1 MSQKQEVKKHV
12 GAVHINNRLS
22 LLQRKLANV
31 LLLNAYDSLLVGE
44 THSIRLTMLCD
55 MVGFES
61 NDYRTLKEALHALAS
76 TVLEWNILDD
86 HGEREWGVS
95 SMLAQAVI
103 RKGVCTYAYSTA
115 LREKLY
121 NPEIYARINLS
132 IQRKFSSGHA
142 LALYENCTRFRS
154 ISTTGW
160 IDVGTL
166 RKLLGVADSHHYKV
180 FKNFNREVLKR
191 AIKEVNETSDILL
204 SVEYRKERRTVV
216 ALRFSIQTNP
226 QFSLILA
233 SPKQEKLHAAIPSLE
248 TEVIPEHP
256 LRECLLDFGLTR
268 KQVDQLLISFEGQY
282 IKEILSLVERD
293 FLAGRVEKLPAYTF
307 AAIKEDYR
315 PRKTPYER
323 QRETQNELRLAQRRR
338 FEEITCTIERL
349 RVEYEREMLNHALQ
363 HLLSAERTALEQD
376 FVQERGRDAIIGR
389 FYRKAGFGHPVV
401 KGAFLA
407 FAKQRLIPA
416 DAKAGLYAFASA
428 RGHDLMALDQELK
441 ILRTSLQDNDKSRV
455 RGSGKLYG
463 HVIL

>member
-12 GAVHINNRLS
+12 GAVHVNNRLT

-31 LLLNAYDSLLVGE
+31 LLLNAYDSLLTRE

-55 MVGFES
+55 MVGFKS
-61 NDYRTLKEALHALAS
+61 NDYRSLKEALQALAS

-86 HGEREWGVS
+86 RGEREWGVS

-154 ISTTGW
+154 IGTTGW
-160 IDVGTL
+160 INVGTL
-166 RKLLGVADSHHYKV
+166 RKLLGVADSPHYEA

-191 AIKEVNETSDILL
+191 AVKEVNETSDILL
-204 SVEYRKERRTVV
+204 AVEYRKEGRTVV

-226 QFSLILA
+226 QFSLLLA
-233 SPKQEKLHAAIPSLE
+233 APRDEGLHTTIAPLE

-256 LRECLLDFGLTR
+256 LRERLFDFGLTR
-268 KQVDQLLISFEGQY
+268 KQVNHLLASFEGQY
-282 IKEILSLVERD
+282 IDEILNLVERD
-293 FLAGRVEKLPAYTF
+293 FMAGRIEKLPAYTF
-307 AAIKEDYR
+307 AAIRDDYR
-315 PRKTPYER
+315 PRKSLYEYQR
-323 QRETQNELRLAQRRR
+323 QAQNELRLVQRRR
-338 FEEITCTIERL
+338 LEEIICIIEAL
-349 RVEYEREMLNHALQ
+349 RVEHEKQVLNQALQ
-363 HLLSAERTALEQD
+363 RLADEQRAALEHD
-376 FVQERGRDAIIGR
+376 FLRERGRDAIIAP
-389 FYRKAGFGHPVV
+389 FYRKAGFAHPVV

-407 FAKQRLIPA
+407 FAKHRLIA
-416 DAKAGLYAFASA
+416 EDAKVGLHAFASA
-428 RGHDLMALDQELK
+428 RGHDLVALEQEVNMLK
-441 ILRTSLQDNDKSRV
+441 ATLRDSDGSRAK
-455 RGSGKLYG
+455 GQA
-463 HVIL
+463 

>member
-12 GAVHINNRLS
+12 GAVHINNRLT

-31 LLLNAYDSLLVGE
+31 LLLNAYDNLLTWEV
-44 THSIRLTMLCD
+44 HSIRLTTLCD

-61 NDYRTLKEALHALAS
+61 NDYRTLKEALQALAS

-86 HGEREWGVS
+86 RGEREWGVS

-103 RKGVCTYAYSTA
+103 RKGVCTYAYSTV
-115 LREKLY
+115 LRGKLY

-132 IQRKFSSGHA
+132 IQRKFSSGHT

-154 ISTTGW
+154 VGTTGW

-166 RKLLGVADSHHYKV
+166 RKLLGVANSHHYEV

-191 AIKEVNETSDILL
+191 AVKEVNETSDILL

-216 ALRFSIQTNP
+216 ALRFSIRTNP

-233 SPKQEKLHAAIPSLE
+233 PSKEQELHVASPSLE
-248 TEVIPEHP
+248 NEVIPEHP
-256 LRECLLDFGLTR
+256 LRERLLDFGLTR

-282 IKEILSLVERD
+282 IEEILSLVKRD

-315 PRKTPYER
+315 PRKTPYEL
-323 QRETQNELRLAQRRR
+323 QREAQNELRLAQRRR
-338 FEEITCTIERL
+338 FEEIMCTIDRL
-349 RVEYEREMLNHALQ
+349 RAEYEKEVLNHALQ
-363 HLLSAERTALEQD
+363 HLPSAERIALEHD
-376 FVQERGRDAIIGR
+376 FVRERGRDVIIAR
-389 FYRKAGFGHPVV
+389 FYRKAGFDHPVV

-407 FAKQRLIPA
+407 FAKQRLIT
-416 DAKAGLYAFASA
+416 DEAKAELCAFASA
-428 RGHDLMALDQELK
+428 RGHDLVALEQELNM
-441 ILRTSLQDNDKSRV
+441 LRANLQDLAPAGQRARV
-455 RGSGKLYG
+455 NCMGT
-463 HVIL
+463 

>member
-166 RKLLGVADSHHYKV
+166 RKLLGVADRHHYKV

-191 AIKEVNETSDILL
+191 A
-204 SVEYRKERRTVV
+204 
-216 ALRFSIQTNP
+216 IQTNP